1 MQTLDVDEILD
12 RGLRVEASLSEQ
24 EWPIFAVAYLESV
37 ADMEGWDFFFI
48 YRMEW
53 CPLIIRIL
61 KLSGDF
67 QSLRILENYR
77 KHYLTL
83 GVDFTADQIDR
94 FLQTASDTY
103 FSGCCDWREEF
114 TEVAEIRWA
123 LIAQHYRSVGINLQ
137 T

>member
-1 MQTLDVDEILD
+1 MQTLDVDKILD
-12 RGLRVEASLSEQ
+12 KGLRDEASLSEQ

-37 ADMEGWDFFFI
+37 ANMEGWDFFFT

-53 CPLIIRIL
+53 YPLVIRTL

-77 KHYLTL
+77 KHYRSL
-83 GVDFTADQIDR
+83 GVDFTPDQIDR
-94 FLQTASDTY
+94 FLQTASDAY
-103 FSGCCDWREEF
+103 FSGCGDWREEF
-114 TEVAEIRWA
+114 TQVAEIRWA
-123 LIAQHYRSVGINLQ
+123 LVAQHYRGVGINLQ

>member
-1 MQTLDVDEILD
+1 MQTLDVDKILD
-12 RGLRVEASLSEQ
+12 KGLRDEASLSEQ

-37 ADMEGWDFFFI
+37 ANMEGWDFFFT

-53 CPLIIRIL
+53 YPLVIRTL

-77 KHYLTL
+77 KHYRSL
-83 GVDFTADQIDR
+83 GVDFTPDQIDR
-94 FLQTASDTY
+94 FLQTASDAY
-103 FSGCCDWREEF
+103 FSGCGDWREEF
-114 TEVAEIRWA
+114 TQVAEIRWA
-123 LIAQHYRSVGINLQ
+123 LIAQHYRGVGINLQ